1 MEKPREILIHQSAN
15 RPHLLLGG
23 DRELVLFA
31 ALMSA
36 MLIFALVTW
45 WGIAAGAALWVASV
59 AGAVH
64 ATVSL
69 LVVPSAG
76 AVTLA
81 MAGTLGGYGPAER
94 VVAVLVADQALLPVA
109 FALCT
114 WTSIAAAAA
123 RPDRS

>member
-45 WGIAAGAALWVASV
+45 WGVVAGVALWITAIGVLSRMGRSDPMLRQVYVRHVKYRPFYPAKGRLGRETS
-59 AGAVH
+59 
-64 ATVSL
+64 AT
-69 LVVPSAG
+69 PKAW
-76 AVTLA
+76 
-81 MAGTLGGYGPAER
+81 R
-94 VVAVLVADQALLPVA
+94 
-109 FALCT
+109 
-114 WTSIAAAAA
+114 
-123 RPDRS
+123 